1 MPDEIMRSAGGNL
14 SNVLTAV
21 SLGDRLPPCRAR
33 LRPRSS
39 GAQSAHQVRREL
51 QGQVAPEG
59 DGQKDTEK
67 KWSGNQGGQHGEC
80 AMSTWAIVL
89 GAGLL
94 LLLALGLTARLIA
107 SDDHHEP
114 F

>member
-1 MPDEIMRSAGGNL
+1 MKD
-14 SNVLTAV
+14 
-21 SLGDRLPPCRAR
+21 
-33 LRPRSS
+33 RSS
-39 GAQSAHQVRREL
+39 LRHNANAANAHNAEQPAIIPARHK
-51 QGQVAPEG
+51 QPG
-59 DGQKDTEK
+59 
-67 KWSGNQGGQHGEC
+67 C

-94 LLLALGLTARLIA
+94 LLLALVLAARLIA